1 MKESTLLEMKKK
13 IESLTNVVQFLMNEV
28 NHLRELG
35 IGSLE
40 TIKLMPGYEDA
51 INDLKKQMEENV
63 EQKQKAKQNG
73 TIKSDTK

>member
-51 INDLKKQMEENV
+51 INELKTKMEENV

>member
-35 IGSLE
+35 VGSLE

>member
-1 MKESTLLEMKKK
+1 MKESTLIEMKKK

>member
-1 MKESTLLEMKKK
+1 MKKK